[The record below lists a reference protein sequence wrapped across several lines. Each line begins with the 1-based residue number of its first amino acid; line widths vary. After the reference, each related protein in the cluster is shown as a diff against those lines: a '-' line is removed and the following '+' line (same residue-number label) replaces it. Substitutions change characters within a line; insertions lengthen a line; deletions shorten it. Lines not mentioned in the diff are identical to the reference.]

1 VLVGREAEQRVLDA
15 LVAGAR
21 LGRSGVLL
29 VVGEPGIGK
38 TTLLDYVADRAD
50 EMTLV
55 RVAGAEA
62 ERDLPFGA
70 LALALGPTL
79 SDVDLLPGPQAAA
92 LRTALALDAGT
103 PPDRFAVGAATL
115 GVLTRRA
122 EQRPLAL
129 VLDDAHHLDRPS
141 AEALVFAARRLVAD
155 PILVVAALRD
165 GEPSPLRSADLPELA
180 LTGLDEAGTAD
191 LLQSAD
197 PAPGTPVV
205 AGATGRAAWVHRATG
220 GNPLAI
226 VELARG
232 MAGTEIDSLGADA
245 AVPVPVPA
253 ALADGFVRRAR
264 AVGPEATTLLALV
277 EAAAGDLRVVLGAE
291 PALDLDPGV
300 LARTEAAGLVRTTAD
315 RVAFTHPL
323 VGSSAYASL
332 TPNRQRA
339 VHAAVVAALPRHD
352 TARRAWHAAA
362 AALGPDEVAA
372 GALEQV
378 GVEARGR
385 GAYAVAASALERS
398 AQLTDDDVIR
408 ADRGVAAAAAA
419 FDAGDHAWA
428 LRLLDDVVAGA
439 VPLVTRTRAG
449 ALRGAIT
456 TRSGALDDAWAIL
469 VAAAR
474 EVADNDPNRALHLVA
489 DAASVA
495 FYLADGDVARESR
508 GLAESLLDRGV
519 GDSAAGIG
527 RLAVGMAQVLDGR
540 DGADQIREGFRLLG
554 GEHARPTDEVDATWL
569 LIGALFLREEGW
581 SRRLLRAVEEARADT
596 SVGGLPH
603 LLFHLARDEATTDR
617 WPAAV
622 SDYAEATALA
632 EELGQTTE
640 EAMSLAGL
648 AWLEARRGNADAAR
662 QHAVRAVALAEPRR
676 VVIATVWAEFALG
689 DLELGAGR
697 MPEALDRYASLLAR
711 LGRERI
717 RDVDL
722 SPAPELAEVLLRT
735 GGVERAAEVAAEHR
749 RQAERKGQPWS
760 LARAWR
766 TTGLL
771 ADDDGIDAAF
781 GTARRLHAETPDT
794 FEAARTDLA
803 YGSRLRR
810 ARRRVD
816 ARVRLGA
823 AYQAFERL
831 GARPWAATAADE
843 LAATGVTVAPHGA
856 TGLELLTPRER
867 QIVQLLVDG
876 RTTREAAGA
885 LFLSPKTV
893 EYHLRHVYTKL
904 GITSR
909 RELAD
914 VVRSGG

>member
-1 VLVGREAEQRVLDA
+1 MLVGRDAERRVLDG

-29 VVGEPGIGK
+29 LVGEPGIGK
-38 TTLLDYVADRAD
+38 TTLLDYVADRAE
-50 EMTLV
+50 EMYVV

-70 LALALGPTL
+70 LALAMGSATAEL
-79 SDVDLLPGPQAAA
+79 DELPPPQAAA
-92 LRTALALDAGT
+92 LRTALALDTGP

-115 GVLTRRA
+115 GVMTRRA
-122 EQRPLAL
+122 ERQPLAIL
-129 VLDDAHHLDRPS
+129 LDDAHHLDRPS

-165 GEPSPLRSADLPELA
+165 GEPSPLRGADLPELA
-180 LTGLDEAGTAD
+180 ITGLDAASTAD
-191 LLQSAD
+191 LLRSAD
-197 PAPGTPVV
+197 AAPGSPD
-205 AGATGRAAWVHRATG
+205 RAAWVHHATG

-226 VELARG
+226 VELARRSAEPG
-232 MAGTEIDSLGADA
+232 SAATRLGALTLE
-245 AVPVPVPA
+245 PVPVPA
-253 ALADGFVRRAR
+253 ALAEGFVRRAE
-264 AVGPEATTLLALV
+264 AVGPAAITLLALV
-277 EAAAGDLRVVLGAE
+277 EAAAGDVRVVLGGATT
-291 PALDLDPGV
+291 LGLDPGL
-300 LARTEAAGLVRTTAD
+300 LAQVEAAALVRTSAD

-332 TPNRQRA
+332 TSDGRRG
-339 VHAAVVAALPRHD
+339 VHAAVLSALPAQD
-352 TARRAWHAAA
+352 TARRAWHGAA
-362 AALGPDEVAA
+362 AALGPDADAAAALEEVA
-372 GALEQV
+372 GD
-378 GVEARGR
+378 ARRR
-385 GAYAVAASALERS
+385 GAHAIAASALERA
-398 AQLTDDDVIR
+398 AQLTEDEVGR

-419 FDAGDHAWA
+419 FDAGDTAWA
-428 LRLLDDVVAGA
+428 LRLLDAATAGVVPPA
-439 VPLVTRTRAG
+439 TRSRAG

-456 TRSGALDDAWAIL
+456 SRSGALDEAWAIL
-469 VAAAR
+469 VTAAR
-474 EVADNDPNRALHLVA
+474 EVADTDPDRALHLVA
-489 DAASVA
+489 EAVDVA
-495 FYLADGDVARESR
+495 FYLADGDVARESQR
-508 GLAESLLDRGV
+508 LAESLIDRDV

-527 RLAVGMAQVLDGR
+527 RLAIGMAQILDGQDGSVPLR
-540 DGADQIREGFRLLG
+540 DGFLLLG
-554 GEHARPTDEVDATWL
+554 GEDARPTEEVDATWL
-569 LIGALFLREEGW
+569 MVSAMYLREEG
-581 SRRLLRAVEEARADT
+581 STRRLLRAVEAARADT
-596 SVGGLPH
+596 SVGALPH

-617 WPAAV
+617 WGAAET
-622 SDYAEATALA
+622 DYTEAAALA

-648 AWLEARRGNADAAR
+648 ACLEARRGDEDAAR
-662 QHAVRAVALAEPRR
+662 QHAGRAMALAEPRR
-676 VVIATVWAEFALG
+676 VVIARLWAGFALG
-689 DLELGAGR
+689 DLALGFGR
-697 MPEALDRYASLLAR
+697 MDDALGEYASLLA
-711 LGRERI
+711 LLDEARI

-735 GGVERAAEVAAEHR
+735 GDVERATRVADAHR
-749 RQAERKGQPWS
+749 RQAERKGRPWA

-771 ADDDGIDAAF
+771 SGDDDLDTSF
-781 GTARRLHAETPDT
+781 GTALRLHARTPDLY
-794 FEAARTDLA
+794 ELARTNLA

-816 ARVRLGA
+816 ARAPLEQ

-831 GARPWAATAADE
+831 GARPWAAAAADE

-856 TGLELLTPRER
+856 TGLDLLTPRER

-876 RTTREAAGA
+876 RTTRETAGA

-904 GITSR
+904 GITNR

-914 VVRSGG
+914 LVTSGG